1 MKRPIT
7 VIFEPEGRKVE
18 ASSGIS
24 VLEAAYKAGVAIRS
38 ECGGMGRCGKCHVI
52 IPTKKAVEKATEA
65 EKRHLSSSELK
76 IGYRLAC
83 QTLLLDDAKIL
94 IPKESRVLIRKIQAS
109 GLERPILLKPNVKK
123 FRLRLAKPTLQDIRP
138 DLERLLDSLCNEFGL
153 RDLKADHAILQILP
167 EVLRAAGWEVTVTLI
182 GGREIIAVEEG
193 DTADKVFGFA
203 VDIGTSKI
211 VGCLVDL
218 VTGRTVEVGFV
229 ENPQLIYGEDII
241 SRIASSANDKDKLE
255 IMHRLVIQAINN
267 ILGYTCTQAGVN
279 PKNVYEMTVVGNT
292 AMHHFFLGI
301 NPKFVAVSPFTPA
314 LKRPLDVK
322 ARELGLNMRP
332 EGNVHVLPVVAGFVG
347 ADAVA
352 DVLASGIH
360 ESERLSL
367 LVDIGT
373 NTEVFVGNSEDILSC
388 SCASGPAF
396 EGGHIKHGMK
406 TVTGAIERISI
417 KSNYEIEYATVD
429 DAAPIGL
436 CGSAI
441 IDAVA
446 ELYRLGII
454 NDRGRFKAGINNPRL
469 RKASDGDLEFVL
481 VWAKDSG
488 ASIDI
493 TVTQKD
499 INELQL
505 AKAAIFA
512 ACSIL
517 MKRKNVRLEDIDSLI
532 IAGAFG
538 TYINPENAK
547 LIGLLPD
554 IPTERIKFVGNTALS
569 GAKMTLISTEARKT
583 AEMLSRR
590 IRYLELASDPEF
602 SSEFADA
609 MFIPHKNPDRF
620 PSQRKFWKT

>member
-1 MKRPIT
+1 MKRSIT

-18 ASSGIS
+18 VSSGIS

-38 ECGGMGRCGKCHVI
+38 ECGGMGRCGKCRVI
-52 IPTKKAVEKATEA
+52 ISMREAVEKATEA
-65 EKRHLSSSELK
+65 EKRNLSSSELN

-83 QTLLLDDAKIL
+83 QTLLLDNAKIL

-153 RDLKADHAILQILP
+153 RDLKADHAILQFLP

-314 LKRPLDVK
+314 LKRPLDFK

-360 ESERLSL
+360 ESESLSL

-406 TVTGAIERISI
+406 AVTGAIERISI

-481 VWAKDSG
+481 VWAEDSG
-488 ASIDI
+488 AGIDI

-517 MKRKNVRLEDIDSLI
+517 MKRKNVRLEDIDSLL

-569 GAKMTLISTEARKT
+569 GAKMTLISTDARKT

-609 MFIPHKNPDRF
+609 MFIPHKNLDRF
-620 PSQRKFWKT
+620 PSQRKF

>member
-18 ASSGIS
+18 VFSGIS
-24 VLEAAYKAGVAIRS
+24 VLEAAYTAGVAIRS
-38 ECGGMGRCGKCHVI
+38 ECGGIGRCGKCRVI
-52 IPTKKAVEKATEA
+52 IQIKEAVEKATEA
-65 EKRHLSSSELK
+65 ERRHLSSTELN

-83 QTLLLDDAKIL
+83 QTLLLDNAKIL

-109 GLERPILLKPNVKK
+109 GLERPILLRPNVKK

-138 DLERLLDSLCNEFGL
+138 DLERLLDSLCNEFEL

-182 GGREIIAVEEG
+182 GSREIIAVEEG

-241 SRIASSANDKDKLE
+241 SRIASSTNDKDKLE

-267 ILGYTCTQAGVN
+267 ILGYTCAQAGVN

-301 NPKFVAVSPFTPA
+301 NPKFVAMSPFTPA
-314 LKRPLDVK
+314 LKRPLDIK

-406 TVTGAIERISI
+406 AVTGAIERISI

-517 MKRKNVRLEDIDSLI
+517 MKRKNVRLEDIDSLL

-538 TYINPENAK
+538 AYINPENAK

-590 IRYLELASDPEF
+590 IRYIELASDPEF

-620 PSQRKFWKT
+620 PNQRKF